1 MCFRRIFQESLQI
14 AEYSAHALIRQGLL
28 EIHIALPNVRMFR
41 VTILLLSAHPYF
53 ELDIEQDAMHKRGPV
68 NQARN

>member
-1 MCFRRIFQESLQI
+1 MCFRRSFQESLQI
-14 AEYSAHALIRQGLL
+14 AEYSVHPLIRQGLL

-53 ELDIEQDAMHKRGPV
+53 ELDIEQDGMHKRGPV
-68 NQARN
+68 NQERN